1 MKTFLSYV
9 IPKESH
15 VSHQIS
21 SKQYG
26 EGHPFPRKQSSLDKP
41 KVIDA
46 SHLFKQQ
53 HRLTRPDHFVIILR
67 GLPGTKVCMYNMF
80 CKHDDVTAE
89 NYRSSLAISLAFCV
103 FDLWPY
109 SRNHLMHLLSG
120 SGKSYLAKM
129 LRDLEVENGG
139 DAPRIHSMDDYFMTE
154 VEKVCCFF
162 FFFSPSFT
170 KMS

>member
-1 MKTFLSYV
+1 M
-9 IPKESH
+9 
-15 VSHQIS
+15 
-21 SKQYG
+21 
-26 EGHPFPRKQSSLDKP
+26 DKP
-41 KVIDA
+41 KVIYA
-46 SHLFKQQ
+46 SHLFKQP
-53 HRLTRPDHFVIILR
+53 HRPTRPDHFVIILR

-103 FDLWPY
+103 FDPWPY
-109 SRNHLMHLLSG
+109 SGNHLMHLISG

-162 FFFSPSFT
+162 FFFSFIYKNVLINLCRIFSCLFF
-170 KMS
+170 SASSYSLLGSSLVFFEYLREF